1 MAPASREA
9 LSLYRRH
16 YRPSERHPQ
25 PQATICVWALA
36 ADSAEE
42 ARFQATTRE
51 YWRTGFDKGLRLPLA
66 SPEAA
71 SRHPYTPSEQS
82 MIASLRANALVGT
95 GAEVAEKL
103 RALARRLEL
112 EEIVINTWTFDPA
125 VRQHSYTL
133 LARAFG
139 FMSILRTSR
148 LVLRELDHRD
158 AAFILELLNEPGFL
172 RFIGDKGVRTL
183 EDACRYLDR
192 GPRASYARHGY
203 GLNAVCLPDGTPLGL
218 CGLVRRDGFEHA
230 DLGFAFLA
238 RGRGQGYAAE
248 SARAVLQQAFGHF

>member
-1 MAPASREA
+1 
-9 LSLYRRH
+9 
-16 YRPSERHPQ
+16 
-25 PQATICVWALA
+25 
-36 ADSAEE
+36 
-42 ARFQATTRE
+42 
-51 YWRTGFDKGLRLPLA
+51 
-66 SPEAA
+66 
-71 SRHPYTPSEQS
+71 
-82 MIASLRANALVGT
+82 
-95 GAEVAEKL
+95 
-103 RALARRLEL
+103 
-112 EEIVINTWTFDPA
+112 
-125 VRQHSYTL
+125 
-133 LARAFG
+133 
-139 FMSILRTSR
+139 MSGLRTSR

-218 CGLVRRDGFEHA
+218 CGLVRRDGLEHA

-248 SARAVLQQAFGHF
+248 SARAVLQQAFGHFKLPRVVAITALDNQASIAVLTQVGLSFERLIQLRADGESLRLFGLDNPEHVE